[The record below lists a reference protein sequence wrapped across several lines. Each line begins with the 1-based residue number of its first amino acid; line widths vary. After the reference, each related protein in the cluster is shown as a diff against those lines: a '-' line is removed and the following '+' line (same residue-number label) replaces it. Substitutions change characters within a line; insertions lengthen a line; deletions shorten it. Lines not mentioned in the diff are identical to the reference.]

1 MNLEIANELF
11 VVGGATSGFGRAI
24 AQSLVAEGAKV
35 IVVART
41 ASKLKAFQQEH
52 PQHVETVVGDITRSG
67 TLEVIMDRIG
77 NRKIAGAVINSGGP
91 PAKSARDATLE
102 DWDEAYRTVFRWKVE
117 LTQKLIQKMIPQG
130 YGRIVY
136 VESVSIKQPV
146 DNLVLSNSIRL
157 AVTGY
162 VKTLSQEIGQHG
174 ITLNILGP
182 GYHAT
187 QRIENLLK
195 KNSEL
200 KGVSVEDLRAS
211 FIKQLAVNDMG
222 HPKDFASLAL
232 WLLSPLSKFV
242 TGQVVSV
249 DGGFILGTM
258 G

>member
-1 MNLEIANELF
+1 MNLQIENQLF
-11 VVGGATSGFGRAI
+11 VVGGATSGFGQAI
-24 AQSLVAEGAKV
+24 AEALVAEGAQV
-35 IVVART
+35 IAVART
-41 ASKLKAFQQEH
+41 ESKLTAFQQKY
-52 PQHVETVVGDITRSG
+52 PGQVETVVGDISLSA
-67 TLEVIMDRIG
+67 TLDAIMTAIG
-77 NRKIAGAVINSGGP
+77 ERPVAGAAINSGGP
-91 PAKSARDATLE
+91 PAMSALDASLE

-117 LTQKLIQKMIPQG
+117 LTQKLVQRMIPQG

-146 DNLVLSNSIRL
+146 ENLVLSNSIRL

-162 VKTLSQEIGQHG
+162 VKTLSQEIGKHG

-200 KGVSVEDLRAS
+200 KGISVDELRAS
-211 FIKQLAVNDMG
+211 FIKNLAVNDMG
-222 HPKDFASLAL
+222 QADDFASLAV
-232 WLLSPLSKFV
+232 WLLSPSSRFV